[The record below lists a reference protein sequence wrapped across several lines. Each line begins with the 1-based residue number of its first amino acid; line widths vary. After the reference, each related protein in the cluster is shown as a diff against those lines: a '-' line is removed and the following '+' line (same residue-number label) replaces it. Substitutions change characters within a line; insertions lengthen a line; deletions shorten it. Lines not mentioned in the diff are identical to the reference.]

1 MATGKIVLEGME
13 FFAFHGFYA
22 VEQKIGNH
30 FIVDV
35 TLSLNLM
42 EAGKSDKLA
51 ETVNYEEVYK
61 IIKQKMEI
69 TAALIETVAYGIKS
83 EILSTFNKVQDVEVK
98 IAKLNPA
105 FPGKIQAV
113 KIIV

>member
-1 MATGKIVLEGME
+1 MALGKIVLEGME

-30 FIVDV
+30 FMVNV
-35 TLSLNLM
+35 SLSLNLID
-42 EAGKSDKLA
+42 AGHSDELA
-51 ETVNYEEVYK
+51 ETVNYEEVYA
-61 IIKQKMEI
+61 IVKQKMEV
-69 TAALIETVAYGIKS
+69 TTALIETVAYSIKH
-83 EILSTFNKVQDVEVK
+83 EILSTFNTVKEVEVT

-105 FPGKIQAV
+105 FPGKIKAV